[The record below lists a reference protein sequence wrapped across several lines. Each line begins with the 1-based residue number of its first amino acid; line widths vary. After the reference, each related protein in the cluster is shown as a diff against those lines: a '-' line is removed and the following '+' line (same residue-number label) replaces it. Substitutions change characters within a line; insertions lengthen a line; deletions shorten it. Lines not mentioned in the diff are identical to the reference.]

1 MNFSDLGLS
10 DELLRAVAD
19 TGYLEPTPIQADAI
33 PLILM
38 GRDILGCA
46 QTGTG
51 KTASFT
57 LPMID
62 ILSSGRARARMPRT
76 LIIAPT
82 RELATQVGDCFDTY
96 GKYSKLTKALIIGGE
111 SFDEQYKTLDKGVDV
126 LIATPGRILD
136 VLARGKVLL
145 NDVKILVIDEADRML
160 DMGFI
165 PDVEKIVSYLGKIRQ
180 TLMFSATMPEEI
192 RALADNFLLN
202 PKEISINPPS
212 TAGKN
217 IDHSLIKI
225 NHKDK
230 KDSESL
236 NWKKRKKLRQI
247 LSKEDISNV
256 LIFCNRKRVVE
267 IVNKSLLKHGF
278 NSSCLHGDMPQ
289 NQRTET
295 MQTFKSENINILVCS
310 DVAARGLDIDDISH
324 VINFDV
330 TLHPEDYVHRIGRTG
345 RAGKSGKA
353 FTLYWGEDDQ
363 LLSKISST
371 IGKQIPLS
379 ELYNK
384 DETDKDSDVGLEPRK
399 KINQPQ
405 KKKTTKS
412 NKNQNRIV
420 KEETPTGLGDHIP
433 AFLIK

>member
-230 KDSESL
+230 KDS
-236 NWKKRKKLRQI
+236 
-247 LSKEDISNV
+247 
-256 LIFCNRKRVVE
+256 
-267 IVNKSLLKHGF
+267 
-278 NSSCLHGDMPQ
+278 
-289 NQRTET
+289 
-295 MQTFKSENINILVCS
+295 
-310 DVAARGLDIDDISH
+310 
-324 VINFDV
+324 
-330 TLHPEDYVHRIGRTG
+330 
-345 RAGKSGKA
+345 
-353 FTLYWGEDDQ
+353 
-363 LLSKISST
+363 
-371 IGKQIPLS
+371 
-379 ELYNK
+379 
-384 DETDKDSDVGLEPRK
+384 
-399 KINQPQ
+399 
-405 KKKTTKS
+405 
-412 NKNQNRIV
+412 
-420 KEETPTGLGDHIP
+420 
-433 AFLIK
+433 

>member
-1 MNFSDLGLS
+1 MNFSVLGLS

-145 NDVKILVIDEADRML
+145 NDVKILVIDDKTPFLSITSMSY
-160 DMGFI
+160 
-165 PDVEKIVSYLGKIRQ
+165 VSVDG
-180 TLMFSATMPEEI
+180 
-192 RALADNFLLN
+192 
-202 PKEISINPPS
+202 
-212 TAGKN
+212 
-217 IDHSLIKI
+217 
-225 NHKDK
+225 NH
-230 KDSESL
+230 
-236 NWKKRKKLRQI
+236 
-247 LSKEDISNV
+247 V
-256 LIFCNRKRVVE
+256 FCAK
-267 IVNKSLLKHGF
+267 F
-278 NSSCLHGDMPQ
+278 
-289 NQRTET
+289 
-295 MQTFKSENINILVCS
+295 
-310 DVAARGLDIDDISH
+310 
-324 VINFDV
+324 
-330 TLHPEDYVHRIGRTG
+330 
-345 RAGKSGKA
+345 
-353 FTLYWGEDDQ
+353 
-363 LLSKISST
+363 
-371 IGKQIPLS
+371 
-379 ELYNK
+379 
-384 DETDKDSDVGLEPRK
+384 
-399 KINQPQ
+399 
-405 KKKTTKS
+405 
-412 NKNQNRIV
+412 
-420 KEETPTGLGDHIP
+420 
-433 AFLIK
+433 

>member
-225 NHKDK
+225 HHKDK

-330 TLHPEDYVHRIGRTG
+330 PLHPEDYVHRIGRTG

-379 ELYNK
+379 ELYNR
-384 DETDKDSDVGLEPRK
+384 DEADKDSDVGLEPRK
-399 KINQPQ
+399 KPTQPQ

>member
-230 KDSESL
+230 KDSETL

-247 LSKEDISNV
+247 LRKEDISNV

-330 TLHPEDYVHRIGRTG
+330 PLHPEDYVHRIGRTG

-363 LLSKISST
+363 LLSKISSI

-384 DETDKDSDVGLEPRK
+384 DGTNKDSDVGLEPRK
-399 KINQPQ
+399 KPAQPK

-412 NKNQNRIV
+412 NKKQNPIV

>member
-202 PKEISINPPS
+202 PKEI
-212 TAGKN
+212 
-217 IDHSLIKI
+217 
-225 NHKDK
+225 
-230 KDSESL
+230 
-236 NWKKRKKLRQI
+236 
-247 LSKEDISNV
+247 
-256 LIFCNRKRVVE
+256 
-267 IVNKSLLKHGF
+267 
-278 NSSCLHGDMPQ
+278 
-289 NQRTET
+289 
-295 MQTFKSENINILVCS
+295 
-310 DVAARGLDIDDISH
+310 
-324 VINFDV
+324 
-330 TLHPEDYVHRIGRTG
+330 
-345 RAGKSGKA
+345 
-353 FTLYWGEDDQ
+353 
-363 LLSKISST
+363 
-371 IGKQIPLS
+371 
-379 ELYNK
+379 
-384 DETDKDSDVGLEPRK
+384 
-399 KINQPQ
+399 
-405 KKKTTKS
+405 
-412 NKNQNRIV
+412 
-420 KEETPTGLGDHIP
+420 
-433 AFLIK
+433 

>member
-96 GKYSKLTKALIIGGE
+96 GKYSQLTKALIIGGE

-225 NHKDK
+225 DHKDK

-330 TLHPEDYVHRIGRTG
+330 PLHPEDYVHRIGRTG

-353 FTLYWGEDDQ
+353 FTLYWGEDNQ

-379 ELYNK
+379 KLYNR
-384 DETDKDSDVGLEPRK
+384 DEADKDSDVGLEPRK
-399 KINQPQ
+399 KPTQPQ
-405 KKKTTKS
+405 KKKITKS